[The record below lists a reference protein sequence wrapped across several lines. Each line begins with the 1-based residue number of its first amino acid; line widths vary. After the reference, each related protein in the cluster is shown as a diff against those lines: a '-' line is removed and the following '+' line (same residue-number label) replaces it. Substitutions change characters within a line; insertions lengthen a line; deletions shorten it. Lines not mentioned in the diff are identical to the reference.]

1 MSSIHSFVAAVGL
14 VLSFNGSA
22 AAQTEFNMMDWNRI
36 QFDNLILQQPAID
49 VLEEEQAGQG
59 TADVTDMALTYTR
72 DPQVSAVVISRIADE
87 LNTIEP
93 GSGTLLSVTL
103 ARMDVFA
110 LIGAEAERLGMDSLN
125 VADAMTMWMVNSW
138 MILNRVDGDPSVPAM
153 QAVSAQ
159 VVSVFGTAG
168 DLEMTE
174 AQRQE
179 LSEELL
185 LRTVLASQAYEGLK
199 GNPDALAGLD
209 AQINAAART
218 MEFDFAQFDL
228 TDAGFVPR
236 Q

>member
-1 MSSIHSFVAAVGL
+1 MSSVRLFIGAVFAAL
-14 VLSFNGSA
+14 ALQSPA
-22 AAQTEFNMMDWNRI
+22 AAQNFNMIDWNRI
-36 QFDNLILQQPAID
+36 QFDNLILQQPAIEVPGD
-49 VLEEEQAGQG
+49 GQVGQG
-59 TADVTDMALTYTR
+59 ATDFSDLALTYTR

-93 GSGTLLSVTL
+93 GSGTLLSVRL
-103 ARMDVFA
+103 GQMDVFA
-110 LIGAEAERLGMDSLN
+110 LIGTEAKRLGMDSLN

-138 MILNRVDGDPSVPAM
+138 MILNRVDGDPSASAM

-168 DLEMTE
+168 DLDMTE

-185 LRTVLASQAYEGLK
+185 LRMVLASQAYEGLK
-199 GNPDALAGLD
+199 GNPGALAGLD
-209 AQINAAART
+209 AQISKSGQA
-218 MEFDFAQFDL
+218 MDFDFAKFDL
-228 TDAGFVPR
+228 TDAGFVTR

>member
-1 MSSIHSFVAAVGL
+1 MSSIRNFVGAVGL
-14 VLSFNGSA
+14 VLSFNGAA

-49 VLEEEQAGQG
+49 ALGEKQAGQG
-59 TADVTDMALTYTR
+59 AADVTDMALTYKR
-72 DPQVSAVVISRIADE
+72 DPQVSAAVISRIADE

-93 GSGTLLSVTL
+93 GSGTLLSVRL
-103 ARMDVFA
+103 GQMDVFA
-110 LIGAEAERLGMDSLN
+110 LIGTEAERLGMDSLN
-125 VADAMTMWMVNSW
+125 VADAITMWMVNSW

-159 VVSVFGTAG
+159 VVSVFGIVG